1 MQDVAGRTA
10 FITGGGGGVG
20 LGMAHAFL
28 SAGMRGVVIA
38 DVHEGRL
45 ETAIAELSAEHGERA
60 HAICLDVT
68 DRAALAAA
76 ADETERRFG
85 AIHVVCNNAGVNLFN
100 DMAEA
105 TYQDWDWI
113 MGVNLGG
120 VINGV
125 VTFAPRIKAH
135 GEGGHIVNTASMASF
150 ISGPGAG
157 IYTAAKFGVRGL
169 SEALRFSLHPHGI
182 GVSVY
187 CPGLLDS
194 NIHLSDE
201 LRPAALST
209 DMRPAD
215 PEFMARLPE
224 VQRQGMDPREAGEKV
239 LRGIL
244 RGDFYIFSHPE
255 FKDELREI
263 FDEALAALPQEDA
276 PANRLAFEDFRRA
289 GKAAA
294 RSSWPAEVGS

>member
-1 MQDVAGRTA
+1 
-10 FITGGGGGVG
+10 
-20 LGMAHAFL
+20 MAHAFL
-28 SAGMRGVVIA
+28 GAGMRVVIA
-38 DVHEGRL
+38 DVHEARL
-45 ETAIAELSAEHGERA
+45 AEALGELSAEHGERA
-60 HAICLDVT
+60 HAIALDVT
-68 DRAALAAA
+68 DRAAMAAA

-85 AIHVVCNNAGVNLFN
+85 AVHVLCNNAGVNLFN

-105 TYQDWDWI
+105 TFQDWDWV

-120 VINGV
+120 VVNGV

-150 ISGPGAG
+150 IAGPGAG

-169 SEALRFSLHPHGI
+169 SEALRYSLHPHRI

-194 NIHLSDE
+194 NIHRSGE

-209 DMRPAD
+209 DTTPPD
-215 PEFMARLPE
+215 PQFMERLPE
-224 VQRQGMDPREAGEKV
+224 VQRQGMDPREAGAKV
-239 LRGIL
+239 LAGIQ

-255 FKDELREI
+255 FKDELRDI
-263 FDEALAALPQEDA
+263 FDEALDALPQEEA
-276 PANRLAFEDFRRA
+276 PPNRLAFEDFRRGA
-289 GKAAA
+289 KAAA
-294 RSSWPAEVGS
+294 RAAWPSEVIS